1 MKKIIFT
8 LAVVAFAAVSFTSC
22 KKDYTC
28 TCTVAGATT
37 TNKYEKVSKDD
48 AQKSCDASNASAA
61 ILGGSCKLD

>member
-28 TCTVAGATT
+28 TCTILGQTSSTT
-37 TNKYEKVSKDD
+37 YEKTTKDD
-48 AQKSCDASNASAA
+48 AQTKCDQANTASA